1 MSLTLLFSRLYIS
14 SCVSRNPFTVRPHH
28 FRSALALATILMISF
43 CSLQAQNRSE
53 STSRAT
59 EKAQK
64 KNKTIRLFNGKD
76 LDGWYTFLK
85 DRGRDNDP
93 KKVFTVQKGM
103 LHISGEEW
111 GCLTTDEEYEN
122 YKLTVEFKWGGKTHP
137 PRVDNAR
144 DCGILLH
151 SQGEDGG
158 YSGTWMHSIEC
169 QIIEGGTG
177 DFIVVG
183 NGTPEFSITSPV
195 AQEKQGSSWVY
206 EAGGQEETINGGR
219 INWYG
224 RDPSWKD
231 TIDFRGKQDIEKAV
245 GKWNTM
251 ECIAKGD
258 EIFVYLNGT
267 LVNYAKNVRPRKGR
281 IQIQSEAAEILFR
294 KVELTPL

>member
-1 MSLTLLFSRLYIS
+1 MSPTLLLSRLHIS
-14 SCVSRNPFTVRPHH
+14 SHVSVNF
-28 FRSALALATILMISF
+28 SAHKQPCLRRVLGLALIFMMTC
-43 CSLQAQNRSE
+43 CSLQAQHRPGVAP
-53 STSRAT
+53 TAGV
-59 EKAQK
+59 KAQK

-93 KKVFTVQKGM
+93 KKVFTVEKGM
-103 LHISGEEW
+103 IHISGEEW

-122 YKLTVEFKWGGKTHP
+122 YKLTVEFKWGGKTYP
-137 PRVDNAR
+137 PREENAR

-195 AQEKQGSSWVY
+195 APEKQGSSWVY
-206 EAGGQEETINGGR
+206 QAGGQEETINGGR

-231 TIDFRGKQDIEKAV
+231 AIDFRGKQDIERPV